1 MARYDLRVNG
11 FARFAE
17 ADDPDKPLLYVLRDM
32 GLTAAKY
39 GCGLG
44 QCGACTVLIDGA
56 PARSCQTRVADLK
69 GKTITTM
76 SYQDT
81 TFYALLGLMASAGLT
96 QNDVNVQQVGPTGV
110 WQFVAEGKSAG
121 MAGVPDWI
129 PPVQAAGVKVRVI
142 PTETFFPHMAQG
154 IAASDDIIK
163 QKPEMIRKFVKAALR
178 GMKDMMDNPDKA
190 ADEFVSFVPE
200 WKGKENQVKYA
211 FNMYAKDVYPG
222 QTVLGEMNADRLSK
236 LQDFYLAKGFIQKAT
251 PVNELYTNE
260 FVS

>member
-76 SYQDT
+76 E
-81 TFYALLGLMASAGLT
+81 GLSAT
-96 QNDVNVQQVGPTGV
+96 AAPH
-110 WQFVAEGKSAG
+110 
-121 MAGVPDWI
+121 
-129 PPVQAAGVKVRVI
+129 PVQAAFIKEQVPQCGYCTGGMIMTSVALLERNKK
-142 PTETFFPHMAQG
+142 PTEQQVRSELDANLCRCGSHVCVVRAVM
-154 IAASDDIIK
+154 AAS
-163 QKPEMIRKFVKAALR
+163 
-178 GMKDMMDNPDKA
+178 
-190 ADEFVSFVPE
+190 
-200 WKGKENQVKYA
+200 
-211 FNMYAKDVYPG
+211 G
-222 QTVLGEMNADRLSK
+222 QGTTG
-236 LQDFYLAKGFIQKAT
+236 QGG
-251 PVNELYTNE
+251 
-260 FVS
+260 